1 MTIPSDRL
9 AAGSTEPS
17 VDEQREDSGPTFP
30 IDPAV
35 MRGLVWS
42 GLALVAFTAVGFAW
56 LMHMIMPPSPE
67 ESAAETLARVAE
79 HQTSILIG
87 AALVTFFWAFWVTW
101 CAPLVV
107 YIRRMER
114 APALTFAAV
123 ANAGAGGAI
132 ITMIAVSWTV
142 MAFRVENELVV
153 QSFHDLGWF
162 LFLYTWPG
170 FGIFMWI
177 VAVAILRDRSGNQ
190 VLPRWVAWYN
200 LYAGFAMA
208 PASFM
213 GLFKDGP
220 LAWDGVFTFWV
231 VVIDFF
237 AWMVVMSIVLLR
249 RIGQDQARLTA
260 DRHRSLFGEAAPA

>member
-1 MTIPSDRL
+1 MTTYSEQSTAGSSTQDSPATAKTESDR
-9 AAGSTEPS
+9 P
-17 VDEQREDSGPTFP
+17 FP
-30 IDPAV
+30 IDPVV

-42 GLALVAFTAVGFAW
+42 GLALVAFTAVGFGW
-56 LMHMIMPPSPE
+56 LMHMLMPPSPE
-67 ESAAETLARVAE
+67 ETAAQTLSRVAE
-79 HQTSILIG
+79 HQTSVLIG

-101 CAPLVV
+101 CAPLII

-114 APALTFAAV
+114 LPVLTFAAL

-142 MAFRVENELVV
+142 MAFRAENALIV
-153 QSFHDLGWF
+153 QAFHDLGWF

-170 FGIFMWI
+170 FAIFMWI
-177 VAVAILRDRSGNQ
+177 VAVAILRDRNRER

-200 LYAGFAMA
+200 LYAGFLMV

-220 LAWDGVFTFWV
+220 LAWDGLLTFWV

-237 AWMVVMSIVLLR
+237 AWMVVMSVVLFR
-249 RIGQDQARLTA
+249 RISQDQAHLE
-260 DRHRSLFGEAAPA
+260 SVG

>member
-1 MTIPSDRL
+1 MTTHAEHSKT
-9 AAGSTEPS
+9 GSS
-17 VDEQREDSGPTFP
+17 LQGSGTTPTADPNRAFP
-30 IDPAV
+30 IDPVV

-42 GLALVAFTAVGFAW
+42 GLALVAFTAVGFGW

-67 ESAAETLARVAE
+67 DSAAQTLAWVAE

-87 AALVTFFWAFWVTW
+87 ALVVTFFWAFWVTW
-101 CAPLVV
+101 CAPLIV

-114 APALTFAAV
+114 VPVLTFAAL

-132 ITMIAVSWTV
+132 ITMIAVSWTM
-142 MAFRVENELVV
+142 MAYRAENELIV
-153 QSFHDLGWF
+153 QAFHDLGWF

-170 FGIFMWI
+170 FGVFMWI
-177 VAVAILRDRSGNQ
+177 VAVAIFRDRNHEQ

-200 LYAGFAMA
+200 VYAGFAMA

-220 LAWDGVFTFWV
+220 LAWDGVLTFWL

-237 AWMVVMSIVLLR
+237 AWMVVMSVVLFR
-249 RIGQDQARLTA
+249 RIAQDQKQLE
-260 DRHRSLFGEAAPA
+260 SVE